1 MDEEETKAK
10 VVEQLMELPK
20 GKLKEACKQMGLST
34 AGDRDELVAR
44 IVEKMNVAEED
55 DDEEDDDEEEEE
67 EEEAPAAKGKAKAS
81 PETTKGPVKTIAK
94 GGKAVKGKG
103 RA

>member
-1 MDEEETKAK
+1 MPTAW
-10 VVEQLMELPK
+10 
-20 GKLKEACKQMGLST
+20 G
-34 AGDRDELVAR
+34 AGDDG
-44 IVEKMNVAEED
+44 EESEPD
-55 DDEEDDDEEEEE
+55 DASDDEEEEE